1 METRS
6 TTGHPLAV
14 PSVLAVALLTL
25 TACGAGTTDSA
36 AGSGS
41 GKNAAGSTVR
51 IGVGIDASYAPFFLA
66 EAKGLWA
73 KHGVN
78 VQLVQFG
85 QGSEGV
91 NNLVAGQVQL
101 SGNSDTTTIS
111 MLPQDPD
118 LRSLMVYEQSGK
130 YLKVVVGPKVKSPAN
145 IRRMAVAPGL
155 SELAA
160 TRFLQ
165 SKGID
170 PKSVKFVTADP
181 PEIPALMEKGDVDAY
196 VLWEPWPTKGVAQ
209 GGRILENTGA
219 YGLTYSQWLLTSAA
233 WLKANPGTATKVAQT
248 LQEAARLTESDPEAA
263 AQATEKAVKVPA
275 SQTLT
280 AIKEIDF
287 GTRDFTAAD
296 LKGYAN
302 TAQFF
307 VDTGKVKA
315 RPDVTTAVQRGW
327 FTRYLKGSS
336 S

>member
-6 TTGHPLAV
+6 TTRHPFAG
-14 PSVLAVALLTL
+14 PAALAVALLTL
-25 TACGAGTTDSA
+25 TACSAATTDSA
-36 AGSGS
+36 AGSGQS
-41 GKNAAGSTVR
+41 AAGPTIR

-66 EAKGLWA
+66 DAQGLWA

-78 VQLVQFG
+78 VELVQFG

-91 NNLVAGQVQL
+91 NNLVAGQVQM
-101 SGNSDTTTIS
+101 SGNSDSTTIS

-118 LRSLMVYEQSGK
+118 LRSLMVYEQSGQ
-130 YLKVVVGPKVKSPAN
+130 YLKVVLGPKVASPSK
-145 IRRMAVAPGL
+145 IRKMAVAPGL

-160 TRFLQ
+160 TRFLE

-170 PKSVKFVTADP
+170 PKSVEFVTADP
-181 PEIPALMEKGDVDAY
+181 PEIPALMKKGDVDAY

-219 YGLTYSQWLLTSAA
+219 YGVTYSQWLLTSAA
-233 WLKANPGTATKVAQT
+233 WLKANPDTATKVAET
-248 LQEAARLTESDPEAA
+248 LEEAARLTETDPEAA

-275 SQTLT
+275 AQTLT

-287 GTRDFTAAD
+287 GARDFTAAD
-296 LKGYAN
+296 LKGYAD
-302 TAQFF
+302 TARFF

-315 RPDVTTAVQRGW
+315 QPDVPAAVQRGW
-327 FTRYLKGSS
+327 FTQHLKGSS
-336 S
+336 

>member
-1 METRS
+1 VRQIPRRPHRPAEAGGLPSTPEVLMETRS
-6 TTGHPLAV
+6 TTRHPLAG
-14 PSVLAVALLTL
+14 PAALAVALLTL

-66 EAKGLWA
+66 DAKGLWA

-181 PEIPALMEKGDVDAY
+181 P
-196 VLWEPWPTKGVAQ
+196 
-209 GGRILENTGA
+209 
-219 YGLTYSQWLLTSAA
+219 
-233 WLKANPGTATKVAQT
+233 
-248 LQEAARLTESDPEAA
+248 
-263 AQATEKAVKVPA
+263 
-275 SQTLT
+275 
-280 AIKEIDF
+280 
-287 GTRDFTAAD
+287 
-296 LKGYAN
+296 
-302 TAQFF
+302 
-307 VDTGKVKA
+307 
-315 RPDVTTAVQRGW
+315 
-327 FTRYLKGSS
+327 
-336 S
+336 

>member
-6 TTGHPLAV
+6 TSRRPFAGPAALA
-14 PSVLAVALLTL
+14 LALLSL
-25 TACGAGTTDSA
+25 TACSAATTDSA
-36 AGSGS
+36 AGSG
-41 GKNAAGSTVR
+41 KNAAGPTIR

-66 EAKGLWA
+66 DAKGLWA

-78 VQLVQFG
+78 VELVQFG

-91 NNLVAGQVQL
+91 NNLVAGQVQM

-118 LRSLMVYEQSGK
+118 LGSLMVYEQSGK
-130 YLKVVVGPKVKSPAN
+130 YLKVVLGPKVTSPAK
-145 IRRMAVAPGL
+145 IRKMAVSPGL

-160 TRFLQ
+160 TRFLE

-170 PKSVKFVTADP
+170 PKSVDFVTADP
-181 PEIPALMEKGDVDAY
+181 PEIPALMKKGDVDAY

-219 YGLTYSQWLLTSAA
+219 YGVTYSQWLLTSAA
-233 WLKANPGTATKVAQT
+233 WLKANPDTATKVAQT
-248 LQEAARLTESDPEAA
+248 LEEAARLTESDPNAA

-275 SQTLT
+275 AQTLT

-287 GTRDFTAAD
+287 ATRDFTDAD
-296 LKGYAN
+296 LKGYAD

-315 RPDVTTAVQRGW
+315 EPDVTKAVQRGW
-327 FTRYLKGSS
+327 FTKNLKGS
-336 S
+336 